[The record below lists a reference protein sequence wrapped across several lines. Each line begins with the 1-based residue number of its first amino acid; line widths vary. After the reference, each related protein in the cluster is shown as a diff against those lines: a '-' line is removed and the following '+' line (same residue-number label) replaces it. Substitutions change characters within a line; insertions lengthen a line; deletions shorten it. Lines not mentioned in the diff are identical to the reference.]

1 MTVSKLPIADGLA
14 LLETVDLAVV
24 ATDTD
29 MVVTYWN
36 AAATDLFGWSADH
49 AIHRGLLEL
58 LGTAD
63 FEVTTTAL
71 AVVARGESWSGHLP
85 VRRSNHA
92 SLVVRSTCNP
102 LLDGTGTIVGSIALL
117 SEVAKVNLEVGS
129 QPVLAILSDSP
140 VEYDP
145 ALAATE
151 ACLHPALAEE
161 ADSSPTSVL
170 LATDSLLI
178 GDGLA
183 SLLTEVTG
191 IEVVGRVRDHFELT
205 KVATTLRP
213 DAVIISIRSASPAS
227 TATVVA
233 ARHLRSEFPELGLV
247 VISDCGNG
255 FALELLRD
263 GASRIA
269 YLLDDQLPSMEE
281 VVNAVHEVTAGQ
293 SVLDPS
299 IVDFLVDNRKSAGV
313 DDLTQRETD
322 VLELM
327 SEGLSNRA
335 IADRLHVSIKSIEK
349 CVTVIFR
356 NLDVADLSGIDR
368 RVTATLSYQRA
379 RSTGLEAEL
388 RRIRKSNAA
397 DPVPMVVAPRKGDD
411 LARLSNRSTFGA

>member
-1 MTVSKLPIADGLA
+1 VTVSRLPIAGGLA

-71 AVVARGESWSGHLP
+71 AAVAQGESWSGHLP
-85 VRRSNHA
+85 VRGSNHA

-102 LLDGTGTIVGSIALL
+102 LLDGTGTIVGSIVLL

-129 QPVLAILSDSP
+129 QPVLAIMTDSP
-140 VEYDP
+140 V
-145 ALAATE
+145 
-151 ACLHPALAEE
+151 HPAIAEE
-161 ADSSPTSVL
+161 TPSSPTSVL

-213 DAVIISIRSASPAS
+213 HAIIICIRSSSPAS
-227 TATVVA
+227 TATIAA
-233 ARHLRSEFPELGLV
+233 ARNLRSEFPELGV
-247 VISDCGNG
+247 VLISDCGNG

-269 YLLDDQLPSMEE
+269 YLLDDQLPSMES
-281 VVNAVHEVTAGQ
+281 VVDAVREVTAGQ

-299 IVDFLVDNRKSAGV
+299 IVDFLVNNHRSAGV

-335 IADRLHVSIKSIEK
+335 IADRLHVSVKSIEK

-379 RSTGLEAEL
+379 RTTGLEAEL
-388 RRIRKSNAA
+388 RRIRKSSAA

-411 LARLSNRSTFGA
+411 LARLSDRSTFGA